1 MRLLILETDRESLIR
16 KYWRKVDASLCAK
29 SATGMAPLKT
39 YYPITRVFSEG
50 WNGLPSVGILNAPT
64 TMMFTITVPTA
75 LAQAGDHI

>member
-1 MRLLILETDRESLIR
+1 
-16 KYWRKVDASLCAK
+16 
-29 SATGMAPLKT
+29 MAPLKT
-39 YYPITRVFSEG
+39 YYPITRIFSEG